1 MRSILNSVFVVNQN
15 VGKNAKCRRFVSATC
30 KVRSIFDSKY
40 VFKGTDSF
48 LWSAGRNPQQGSV
61 HLTGKNKK
69 GFSTFMKNVI
79 EQVKKDMKENKQY
92 QEALKELKEK
102 TEIDHKAVKLK
113 KKIEDNINLL
123 KHIKE
128 KNEEAVK
135 LLYNDV
141 NNFIRYCFENYT
153 LFRFS
158 KNATVKF
165 FLLLHKFLL
174 CTSTKLTELADK
186 WNEKNSA
193 FVQLDKWRQEM
204 AIRRYKKSARAGSAG
219 MGGMGGSGGSAGS
232 NTENASDC
240 GAPRSDD
247 LGTGEKGSLPNQSST
262 ESANKAR
269 QPGEHTEQGVA
280 EDKPEST
287 ELVLAQETAWDK
299 FGSKLK
305 DMPFLNNFFENPI
318 LGKLFGETE
327 LAAALREMK
336 MHDKNF
342 KLCELMYLFEYV
354 ISKHIV
360 ESYLIGDEE
369 TLRLHCGQSAFNSLN
384 ASITERKKKKVY
396 LDTNVLIYK
405 NHELKGAQRMEESS
419 PWFIFTFHTQQ
430 INCLKNANDEI
441 IEGNID
447 DIREVV
453 YTIALSKHPEPE
465 REGLLYPYIKTPTLH
480 IAVGVFGLI

>member
-1 MRSILNSVFVVNQN
+1 MRSILNSVFFVNQN
-15 VGKNAKCRRFVSATC
+15 LGKNAKCRRFVSATC
-30 KVRSIFDSKY
+30 RVKSIFNHNKY
-40 VFKGTDSF
+40 VFKGTDYS
-48 LWSAGRNPQQGSV
+48 LWSEGRNAQQGCV

-69 GFSTFMKNVI
+69 CFSTFMKNVI

-113 KKIEDNINLL
+113 KKIRDNINLL

-135 LLYNDV
+135 LVYNDV

-153 LFRFS
+153 IFRFS
-158 KNATVKF
+158 KNASVKF
-165 FLLLHKFLL
+165 FLLLHKLLL
-174 CTSTKLTELADK
+174 CTSSKVTELTDK

-204 AIRRYKKSARAGSAG
+204 AIRRYKKSAAKNKDNAAD
-219 MGGMGGSGGSAGS
+219 SGVSGS
-232 NTENASDC
+232 N
-240 GAPRSDD
+240 D
-247 LGTGEKGSLPNQSST
+247 LGMEEKGPLQNESST
-262 ESANKAR
+262 DSVNGGR
-269 QPGEHTEQGVA
+269 QCGEGPEEKIA
-280 EDKPEST
+280 EDKPESS
-287 ELVLAQETAWDK
+287 ELVLAQESAWDK

-336 MHDKNF
+336 TYDKDF
-342 KLCELMYLFEYV
+342 KLSELMYLFEFV

-384 ASITERKKKKVY
+384 ASINERKKKKVY

-465 REGLLYPYIKTPTLH
+465 REGLLYPYIVREFAIIGNTPSW
-480 IAVGVFGLI
+480 

>member
-1 MRSILNSVFVVNQN
+1 MRSILNSVFIVNHN
-15 VGKNAKCRRFVSATC
+15 VGKNAKCRRFVSATGRV
-30 KVRSIFDSKY
+30 KNIFDRKY
-40 VFKGTDSF
+40 VFKGKDYF
-48 LWSAGRNPQQGSV
+48 LWSEGRNAQQEGV
-61 HLTGKNKK
+61 HLTGKNRKC
-69 GFSTFMKNVI
+69 FSTFMKNVI

-113 KKIEDNINLL
+113 KKIEENINLL

-135 LLYNDV
+135 LLYSDV
-141 NNFIRYCFENYT
+141 SNFIRYCFENYT
-153 LFRFS
+153 LFRLS

-165 FLLLHKFLL
+165 FLILQKLLL
-174 CTSTKLTELADK
+174 CTSSKVAELADK

-193 FVQLDKWRQEM
+193 LGQLDKWRQEM
-204 AIRRYKKSARAGSAG
+204 AIKRYKRSARGGSEG
-219 MGGMGGSGGSAGS
+219 SGGMGGSDRSGES
-232 NTENASDC
+232 NMNNTLDSD
-240 GAPRSDD
+240 AHPSDD
-247 LGTGEKGSLPNQSST
+247 LGKGKTGSLPNQSKT
-262 ESANKAR
+262 ESSANKAR
-269 QPGEHTEQGVA
+269 QSGKHSEEGVA
-280 EDKPEST
+280 EDKPGTS
-287 ELVLAQETAWDK
+287 ELVLAQESAWDK

-336 MHDKNF
+336 MYDKNF
-342 KLCELMYLFEYV
+342 KLSELMYLFEFV

-384 ASITERKKKKVY
+384 ASIKERKKKKVY

-430 INCLKNANDEI
+430 INCLKNSNDEI

-465 REGLLYPYIKTPTLH
+465 REGLLYPYIVREFAIIGNTPSW
-480 IAVGVFGLI
+480 

>member
-15 VGKNAKCRRFVSATC
+15 VGKNAKCRRFISGSS
-30 KVRSIFDSKY
+30 KVKSIFDRKY
-40 VFKGTDSF
+40 VFKGTNYF
-48 LWSAGRNPQQGSV
+48 LWSDVRNAQRGAV
-61 HLTGKNKK
+61 HLTGENKK
-69 GFSTFMKNVI
+69 FFSTFMKNVI
-79 EQVKKDMKENKQY
+79 DQVKKDMKENKQY

-113 KKIEDNINLL
+113 KKIRENINLL

-135 LLYNDV
+135 LVCNDV
-141 NNFIRYCFENYT
+141 NNFIHYCFENYT
-153 LFRFS
+153 IFRFS
-158 KNATVKF
+158 KNASVKF
-165 FLLLHKFLL
+165 FLILQKFLL
-174 CTSTKLTELADK
+174 CTSNKLTELADK
-186 WNEKNSA
+186 WNEKNNA
-193 FVQLDKWRQEM
+193 FVKLDKWRQEM
-204 AIRRYKKSARAGSAG
+204 AIRRYKKSAH
-219 MGGMGGSGGSAGS
+219 AGS
-232 NTENASDC
+232 NVDENTDKSN
-240 GAPRSDD
+240 D
-247 LGTGEKGSLPNQSST
+247 LGTGEKGDHPNQSNT
-262 ESANKAR
+262 ESAKRAKNS
-269 QPGEHTEQGVA
+269 GEHA
-280 EDKPEST
+280 EEVMEEEKAGSS
-287 ELVLAQETAWDK
+287 ELVLAQESAWDK

-336 MHDKNF
+336 MYDQNF
-342 KLCELMYLFEYV
+342 KLSELMYLFEFV

-369 TLRLHCGQSAFNSLN
+369 TLRVHCGQSAFNSLN
-384 ASITERKKKKVY
+384 ASINERKKKKVY

-465 REGLLYPYIKTPTLH
+465 REGLLYPYIVREFAIIGNTPSW
-480 IAVGVFGLI
+480 

>member
-1 MRSILNSVFVVNQN
+1 MRSILHSVLLVNQN
-15 VGKNAKCRRFVSATC
+15 VGKNAKSKCRRFVSATC
-30 KVRSIFDSKY
+30 KGKNIFDTKY
-40 VFKGTDSF
+40 VFKGADYS
-48 LWSAGRNPQQGSV
+48 LWSEGRNAQQGSV
-61 HLTGKNKK
+61 HLPGENKK
-69 GFSTFMKNVI
+69 CFSTFMKNVI

-113 KKIEDNINLL
+113 KKIRENINLL

-135 LLYNDV
+135 LVYNDV
-141 NNFIRYCFENYT
+141 NNFIHYCFEHYT
-153 LFRFS
+153 IFRLS
-158 KNATVKF
+158 KNASVKF
-165 FLLLHKFLL
+165 FLILQKFLL
-174 CTSTKLTELADK
+174 CTSNKLTELADK

-204 AIRRYKKSARAGSAG
+204 AIRRYKKSAHAGG
-219 MGGMGGSGGSAGS
+219 AGS
-232 NTENASDC
+232 NKDSTSQSGDPHS
-240 GAPRSDD
+240 GAPQRDD
-247 LGTGEKGSLPNQSST
+247 LDTGENEQLTNQANM
-262 ESANKAR
+262 ESANKAK
-269 QPGEHTEQGVA
+269 QSGENPDQGE
-280 EDKPEST
+280 EDAPRSS
-287 ELVLAQETAWDK
+287 ELVLAQESAWDK

-336 MHDKNF
+336 MYDKNF
-342 KLCELMYLFEYV
+342 KLSELMYLFEFV

-384 ASITERKKKKVY
+384 ASINERKKKKVY

-465 REGLLYPYIKTPTLH
+465 REGLLYPYIVREFAIIGNTPSW
-480 IAVGVFGLI
+480 

>member
-1 MRSILNSVFVVNQN
+1 MRGILNNVLIVNHN
-15 VGKNAKCRRFVSATC
+15 IGKNFKCRRFVSG
-30 KVRSIFDSKY
+30 KYESKHSFNNHYY
-40 VFKGTDSF
+40 VLKNSEQS
-48 LWSAGRNPQQGSV
+48 LWRHRNIHGCVNPTVNS
-61 HLTGKNKK
+61 KRC
-69 GFSTFMKNVI
+69 FSTFMKNVI

-113 KKIEDNINLL
+113 KNIEEKIIFL
-123 KHIKE
+123 KSLKE

-135 LLYNDV
+135 LLYNDM
-141 NNFIRYCFENYT
+141 NKCIKYMFENYRILKFCKYT
-153 LFRFS
+153 S
-158 KNATVKF
+158 VQF
-165 FLLLHKFLL
+165 FLTLQKLLFY
-174 CTSTKLTELADK
+174 TSSKLTELCDK
-186 WNEKNSA
+186 WNDKNSA

-204 AIRRYKKSARAGSAG
+204 AIKRYKKNNARVKKQKR
-219 MGGMGGSGGSAGS
+219 MGVHDMDQNNVDEEDKEFPNEF
-232 NTENASDC
+232 NTETLNEKKNESKSEEEC
-240 GAPRSDD
+240 YEQK
-247 LGTGEKGSLPNQSST
+247 TGG
-262 ESANKAR
+262 NKKETS
-269 QPGEHTEQGVA
+269 G
-280 EDKPEST
+280 
-287 ELVLAQETAWDK
+287 ELVLAHESAWDK

-336 MHDKNF
+336 IQDKNF
-342 KLCELMYLFEYV
+342 KLSELMYLFECV

-369 TLRLHCGQSAFNSLN
+369 TLRLHCGSSAFNSLN
-384 ASITERKKKKVY
+384 ASINERKKKKVY

-430 INCLKNANDEI
+430 INCLKNINEEI

-465 REGLLYPYIKTPTLH
+465 TEGLLYPYIIREFAIIGNTPSW
-480 IAVGVFGLI
+480 

>member
-1 MRSILNSVFVVNQN
+1 MRSVLNDVLVKKFNYC
-15 VGKNAKCRRFVSATC
+15 KNLKYRRFISGKCEIKNMLNTNNVINTANLCT
-30 KVRSIFDSKY
+30 RNEE
-40 VFKGTDSF
+40 GSF
-48 LWSAGRNPQQGSV
+48 RGSNLPG
-61 HLTGKNKK
+61 HKK

-102 TEIDHKAVKLK
+102 TEIDDKAIKLK
-113 KKIEDNINLL
+113 KKIEDNINFF
-123 KHIKE
+123 KNMKE
-128 KNEEAVK
+128 KNAEAVK
-135 LLYNDV
+135 ILYSDV
-141 NNFIRYCFENYT
+141 NNFVTYCFENYYA
-153 LFRFS
+153 LKFS
-158 KNATVKF
+158 KNITVKF
-165 FLLLHKFLL
+165 LLTLKKYFTDTTNRLIE
-174 CTSTKLTELADK
+174 LTDK
-186 WNEKNSA
+186 WNDHNA
-193 FVQLDKWRQEM
+193 FAQLEKWRQEM
-204 AIRRYKKSARAGSAG
+204 AIRRYKKNVEINEKKSEHKIEEGIIKDSIHQDGTTGAKSEDTVDGRNNVND
-219 MGGMGGSGGSAGS
+219 
-232 NTENASDC
+232 NTEGKSGNELILAY
-240 GAPRSDD
+240 
-247 LGTGEKGSLPNQSST
+247 
-262 ESANKAR
+262 ES
-269 QPGEHTEQGVA
+269 
-280 EDKPEST
+280 
-287 ELVLAQETAWDK
+287 AWDK

-342 KLCELMYLFEYV
+342 KLSELMYLFEYV

-384 ASITERKKKKVY
+384 ASITERKKKKVF

-430 INCLKNANDEI
+430 INCLKNKNDEI
-441 IEGNID
+441 IEGKID

-465 REGLLYPYIKTPTLH
+465 KEGLLYPYIVREFAIIGNTPSW
-480 IAVGVFGLI
+480 

>member
-1 MRSILNSVFVVNQN
+1 MRSILNSVLVVNQN
-15 VGKNAKCRRFVSATC
+15 VGKKAKGRRFVSATC
-30 KVRSIFDSKY
+30 RVKSIFDSRY
-40 VFKGTDSF
+40 VFKGTDYS
-48 LWSAGRNPQQGSV
+48 LWSERRNAQQGGV

-69 GFSTFMKNVI
+69 CFSTFMKNVI

-113 KKIEDNINLL
+113 KKIEENINLL
-123 KHIKE
+123 KHIKG
-128 KNEEAVK
+128 KNEEAVR

-141 NNFIRYCFENYT
+141 NKFIRYCFESYT
-153 LFRFS
+153 VFRFLKHTS
-158 KNATVKF
+158 VKF
-165 FLLLHKFLL
+165 FLIMQRLLL
-174 CTSTKLTELADK
+174 CSSSKLTELADK

-204 AIRRYKKSARAGSAG
+204 AIKRYKRGARG
-219 MGGMGGSGGSAGS
+219 GS
-232 NTENASDC
+232 NTDSNTDSNTESSSNIRSGSSSDIRSD
-240 GAPRSDD
+240 GAPP
-247 LGTGEKGSLPNQSST
+247 LPNQSNAG
-262 ESANKAR
+262 SAS
-269 QPGEHTEQGVA
+269 
-280 EDKPEST
+280 EDKPGSSDLILAHES
-287 ELVLAQETAWDK
+287 AWDK

-336 MHDKNF
+336 MQDKNF
-342 KLCELMYLFEYV
+342 KLCELMYLFEFV

-384 ASITERKKKKVY
+384 ASINERKKKKVY

-441 IEGNID
+441 VEGHID

-465 REGLLYPYIKTPTLH
+465 REGLLYPYLVREFAIIGNTPSW
-480 IAVGVFGLI
+480 